1 MTGSVPLRIGQGLLQ
16 RRWITGALAVLL
28 LAISLLLAWQRE
40 RADLAEQSRKIDAQ
54 AGILAGSLAGA
65 LAFDDV
71 ETMREHLEAL
81 KIDRE
86 IQAAGVYRPDGS
98 LIAGFNRQGSG
109 PPAQVRSQAPTIA
122 GRQLVVV
129 EQVHQGDLFLGHV
142 YLRTSVESLGARASR
157 YLAIG
162 VVIVLAALLIGLLG
176 ASNAAAAEAN
186 RELREQVR
194 AREEAESQL
203 RQAQKMEALGQLTG
217 GVAHDFNN
225 LLMAASSGLEL
236 LERAKTEERRER
248 LKAGIRDA
256 IDRGARLTQ
265 QLLGFSRRT
274 PVQTEVMIVARHTAK
289 LGELLNHSLRE
300 DIAVQFDIA
309 LDLWPVEVDASQF
322 DVAILNL
329 AVNARD
335 AMPKGGRIAIAAR
348 NRPGALAEGDAVEVT
363 VRDEGV
369 GMTPEAVEKAFEP
382 FFTTKEMGRGTGLGL
397 SQVYG
402 FARASGGSASIESEP
417 GEGTTVTLLLPRSRP
432 AADDAAALPRAAS
445 GDGFGGLR
453 ILLVE
458 DDPSLNE
465 LVGQMLEELGADVV
479 RTSTAAEALAA
490 CDVTDVDGV
499 ISDMVMPGD
508 MDGLDLARR
517 LRERRHDL
525 PIVLMTGYSEAAAA
539 ASEEGFPILRKP
551 FSIESLSVGLADAA
565 ARRGPE
571 RR

>member
-194 AREEAESQL
+194 ARDEAESQL
-203 RQAQKMEALGQLTG
+203 RQAQTM
-217 GVAHDFNN
+217 
-225 LLMAASSGLEL
+225 
-236 LERAKTEERRER
+236 
-248 LKAGIRDA
+248 
-256 IDRGARLTQ
+256 
-265 QLLGFSRRT
+265 
-274 PVQTEVMIVARHTAK
+274 
-289 LGELLNHSLRE
+289 
-300 DIAVQFDIA
+300 
-309 LDLWPVEVDASQF
+309 
-322 DVAILNL
+322 
-329 AVNARD
+329 
-335 AMPKGGRIAIAAR
+335 
-348 NRPGALAEGDAVEVT
+348 
-363 VRDEGV
+363 
-369 GMTPEAVEKAFEP
+369 
-382 FFTTKEMGRGTGLGL
+382 
-397 SQVYG
+397 
-402 FARASGGSASIESEP
+402 
-417 GEGTTVTLLLPRSRP
+417 
-432 AADDAAALPRAAS
+432 
-445 GDGFGGLR
+445 
-453 ILLVE
+453 
-458 DDPSLNE
+458 
-465 LVGQMLEELGADVV
+465 
-479 RTSTAAEALAA
+479 
-490 CDVTDVDGV
+490 
-499 ISDMVMPGD
+499 
-508 MDGLDLARR
+508 
-517 LRERRHDL
+517 
-525 PIVLMTGYSEAAAA
+525 
-539 ASEEGFPILRKP
+539 
-551 FSIESLSVGLADAA
+551 
-565 ARRGPE
+565 
-571 RR
+571 